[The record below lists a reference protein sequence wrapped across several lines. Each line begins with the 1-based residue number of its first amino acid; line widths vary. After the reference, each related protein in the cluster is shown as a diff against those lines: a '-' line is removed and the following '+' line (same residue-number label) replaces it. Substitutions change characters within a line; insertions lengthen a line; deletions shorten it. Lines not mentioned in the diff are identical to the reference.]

1 MRFAFSHPFSKL
13 SASNIDCVLSQER
26 EYNIVQGGIH
36 GARDVDSQYCDGVR
50 GWGRPPSEDYQ
61 IKVE

>member
-50 GWGRPPSEDYQ
+50 
-61 IKVE
+61 